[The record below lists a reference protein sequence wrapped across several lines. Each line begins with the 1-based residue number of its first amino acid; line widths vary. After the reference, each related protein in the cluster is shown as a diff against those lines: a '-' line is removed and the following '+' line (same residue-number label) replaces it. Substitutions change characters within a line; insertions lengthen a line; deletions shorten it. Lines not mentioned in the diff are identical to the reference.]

1 MKFKK
6 PLFSLGAALFLFFLI
21 FTFLVH
27 TNLFTT
33 LDLLTTENLQK
44 FIPTSFDTPFSLL
57 SLFGSLEI
65 VLLIIFVLWVL
76 NRKLNY
82 FYIFLFFGLFHIFEF
97 IGKFFVNHP
106 SPPSRFFRY
115 DLPFLFPSSGVT
127 TGSSFPS
134 GHMGRTLFILVILVF
149 IIANSK
155 KLSVFQKKLLYC
167 LIVIIVGLMFVSRI
181 YLGEHWLSDT
191 LGGGALGAAL
201 GFFSLALL

>member
-97 IGKFFVNHP
+97 IGKLFVNHP
-106 SPPSRFFRY
+106 NPPSRFFRY

-181 YLGEHWLSDT
+181 YLGE
-191 LGGGALGAAL
+191 
-201 GFFSLALL
+201 